1 MYIFY
6 QILGVDQ
13 GADDQTIRK
22 AYLDLVKRFPP
33 EKHPEGFKRITRAY
47 EAVKDRR
54 SRVRS
59 KLMGSEALY
68 PVWTDALEE
77 FLLLQREVRVK
88 PPGLKELVEAQKR
101 ENGIY

>member
-6 QILGVDQ
+6 QILGVGPD
-13 GADDQTIRK
+13 ADDPTIRR
-22 AYLDLVKRFPP
+22 AYLDLVKRFSP
-33 EKHPEGFKRITRAY
+33 EKRPEGFKRITRAY
-47 EAVKDRR
+47 EAIKDRR
-54 SRVRS
+54 SRIRS

-77 FLLLQREVRVK
+77 FLLLQREAKVT

-101 ENGIY
+101 ENGVY